1 MLKTIKSFLRG
12 KFGEIKTQ
20 TLNSMFLS
28 NFYSINNLT
37 IYTEYNGQ
45 QRTSQADH
53 VLISKTSPDIFVIE
67 TKKYNAL
74 ITGDVD
80 DEFWQA
86 QYGRHVTKQIK
97 NPLRQNYGHIMAIK
111 KLLETVLDK
120 KLSLK
125 DFHSVVYYAGNEELF
140 ITHKKQHEQQNKN
153 SYSYTGH
160 LFSKDNVVNDYKG
173 FLFAVESKVDNRLL
187 HQKDSTIKKEMQEQA
202 NEYKTI
208 LDESNLTT
216 GFNIKSLI
224 NAHEHR
230 QSVAARLN
238 SKASSLSNNNSQ
250 MRI

>member
-53 VLISKTSPDIFVIE
+53 VLISKTSSDIFVIE

-86 QYGRHVTKQIK
+86 QYGRHVIKQIK

-140 ITHKKQHEQQNKN
+140 ITHEKQHEQQNKN
-153 SYSYTGH
+153 SYSYAGH
-160 LFSKDNVVNDYKG
+160 LFSRENVVNDYKG
-173 FLFAVESKVDNRLL
+173 FLFAVESKIDNNLIN
-187 HQKDSTIKKEMQEQA
+187 QNIKKEMQEQA
-202 NEYKTI
+202 NEYKMI

-224 NAHEHR
+224 NAHKHR
-230 QSVAARLN
+230 KSVASRLN
-238 SKASSLSNNNSQ
+238 SKASSSSNGNNQ
-250 MRI
+250 LRM

>member
-125 DFHSVVYYAGNEELF
+125 NFHSVVYYAGNEELF
-140 ITHKKQHEQQNKN
+140 ITHEKQHEQQNKN
-153 SYSYTGH
+153 SYSYAGH
-160 LFSKDNVVNDYKG
+160 LFSRENVVNDYKG
-173 FLFAVESKVDNRLL
+173 FLFAVESKIDNNLIN
-187 HQKDSTIKKEMQEQA
+187 QNIKKEMQEQANEA

-216 GFNIKSLI
+216 GFNITSLI
-224 NAHEHR
+224 NAHKHR
-230 QSVAARLN
+230 KSVASRLN
-238 SKASSLSNNNSQ
+238 SKASLSSNSNNQ
-250 MRI
+250 LRM

>member
-20 TLNSMFLS
+20 TLNSMFFS

-125 DFHSVVYYAGNEELF
+125 NFHSVVYYAGNEELF
-140 ITHKKQHEQQNKN
+140 ITHEKQHEQQNKN
-153 SYSYTGH
+153 GYSYSGH

-173 FLFAVESKVDNRLL
+173 FLFAVKSKVDNHLL
-187 HQKDSTIKKEMQEQA
+187 HQKDSKIKKEMEEQA

-216 GFNIKSLI
+216 GFNITSLI
-224 NAHEHR
+224 NAHKHR
-230 QSVAARLN
+230 KSVASRLN
-238 SKASSLSNNNSQ
+238 SKASLSSNSNNQ
-250 MRI
+250 LRM

>member
-140 ITHKKQHEQQNKN
+140 ITHEKQHEQQNKN
-153 SYSYTGH
+153 SYSYAGH
-160 LFSKDNVVNDYKG
+160 LFSRENVVNDYKG
-173 FLFAVESKVDNRLL
+173 FLFAVESKIDNNLIN
-187 HQKDSTIKKEMQEQA
+187 QNIKKEMQEQA
-202 NEYKTI
+202 NEYKMI

-224 NAHEHR
+224 NAHKHR
-230 QSVAARLN
+230 KSVASRLN
-238 SKASSLSNNNSQ
+238 SKASSSSNSNNQ
-250 MRI
+250 LRM

>member
-20 TLNSMFLS
+20 TLNSMFL
-28 NFYSINNLT
+28 NDFYCINNLT

-140 ITHKKQHEQQNKN
+140 ITHEKQHEQQDKN
-153 SYSYTGH
+153 SYSGH
-160 LFSKDNVVNDYKG
+160 LFSRDNVVNDYKG
-173 FLFAVESKVDNRLL
+173 FLFAVNSKLDNRLL
-187 HQKDSTIKKEMQEQA
+187 HQNDSTIKKEMQQHA

-208 LDESNLTT
+208 LEESNLTT

-224 NAHEHR
+224 NAHKHR
-230 QSVAARLN
+230 QSIASYLN
-238 SKASSLSNNNSQ
+238 QNSDNQ
-250 MRI
+250 LRM